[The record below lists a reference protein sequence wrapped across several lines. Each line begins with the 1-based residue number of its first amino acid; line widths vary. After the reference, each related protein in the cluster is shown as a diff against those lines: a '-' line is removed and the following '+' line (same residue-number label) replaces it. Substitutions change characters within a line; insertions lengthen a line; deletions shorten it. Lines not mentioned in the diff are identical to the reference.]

1 MRPILLG
8 FCLLALISACGGANK
23 SRAAATMPSL
33 GGSSGP
39 IATELDEQLVV
50 EGALHLEIREPKG
63 LIDDLRSKVETAGGR
78 IVKEEVSGLD
88 QAWHAQL
95 TLRVPP
101 QQLEAVV
108 AYLSSRGTILDKA
121 ISATD
126 VGKTL
131 FDQELAL
138 KNAQATLDRLEAI
151 LRQGGLSMQDVLAIE
166 REMTRLRGE
175 VESIKGQAQFLRDRV
190 ALATLE
196 VTISRKMNSVTIA
209 SAKVYPGARFSSLF
223 LLSPDGRKQGRL
235 GGGFVLH
242 TVFRAATF
250 EVDLYESARG
260 PDDSMD
266 SSHAVL
272 ATFGGAFYS
281 DFLGRGERSFGNPY
295 MGFRL
300 GYGFVDSHRF
310 VLQAEAGLELW
321 KSKRVSIDVNARATG
336 LIGSRSDAA
345 AVLGASA
352 ALAF

>member
-1 MRPILLG
+1 MPT
-8 FCLLALISACGGANK
+8 LA
-23 SRAAATMPSL
+23 
-33 GGSSGP
+33 GSSAP
-39 IATELDEQLVV
+39 ITTELAEQLVV
-50 EGALHLEIREPKG
+50 EGALHLEITEPKG
-63 LIDDLRSKVETAGGR
+63 LIDELRGKVEAAGGR

-101 QQLEAVV
+101 PQLEAVV
-108 AYLSSRGTILDKA
+108 AYLGSRGTILDKA

-138 KNAQATLDRLEAI
+138 KNAQATLERLDAI

-175 VESIKGQAQFLRDRV
+175 VESIKGQAQFLQDRV

-196 VTISRKMNSVTIA
+196 VTISRKSGAVTIA
-209 SAKVYPGARFSSLF
+209 SAKTYPGARVSSLF

-242 TVFRAATF
+242 TVFRAATL
-250 EVDLYESARG
+250 EIDLYESERG
-260 PDDSMD
+260 PGDGAD

-281 DFLGRGERSFGNPY
+281 DFLGHGERAFLNPY
-295 MGFRL
+295 LGFRL
-300 GYGFVDSHRF
+300 GYGYLDSHRF
-310 VLQAEAGLELW
+310 LLQAEAGLELW
-321 KSKRVSIDVNARATG
+321 KTRRVSLDVNARATG
-336 LIGSRSDAA
+336 LIGSRSDAG

-352 ALAF
+352 AFAF